1 MGFQGGPKENF
12 SRAGDRPGNIESYDG
27 GNGNNSRTSWRPYR
41 GRWNPKSGTNREPDR
56 SVSKTPEKANAGN
69 SRRNRKGRNNKNQ
82 GRNLNPDAQAYGSQA
97 GQPFAF
103 PGMQPSS
110 QAFPSQMSSDN
121 GGAPEFPM
129 NFPNFNAM
137 PAFPGFPGAPD
148 SFNGQG
154 FQFPPLN
161 PSDQQ
166 QQYQPSFNAP
176 SWNDMNNSTN
186 LFPPMM
192 PPPSFMMNM
201 GLQDP
206 ALAGSMFNGLPFLPF
221 DPMALAAGG
230 SNGGFPATPEVPP
243 AQPWK
248 NSHKP
253 PRAKTPPAPSPSRG
267 YLAQSSLP
275 PAGSQPPQPL
285 LIILDLNGTLIF
297 RKHRRLPPSFA
308 RRAGLDDFLNTLLS
322 DYKVMIWSSSQ
333 PITVNAVCEKLF
345 PGDKRKALVA
355 EWGRDKFKLP
365 QDQYRSK
372 IQVYKTLETVWAD
385 PQVQASYPSGQGPKT
400 RWDQTNTILIDDS
413 KLKAVSEPY
422 NILEIPEFTNAP
434 NDDPSIFPKVL
445 RVLEILAR
453 HDDVSKV
460 LRDWQ
465 SKLSGKTNILDLPF
479 NGDTV
484 DFHLLEPTGPE
495 ATAQARTDRR
505 KVRKQERKARQKERK
520 NHPKPLPSASDV
532 PLASPAAAAAAAPTP
547 TPTPAEAGAGT
558 TAPTSS
564 STEADPPTSSARS
577 PSPATSIE
585 SENFLLDRL
594 EESLNV
600 KTDS

>member
-1 MGFQGGPKENF
+1 
-12 SRAGDRPGNIESYDG
+12 
-27 GNGNNSRTSWRPYR
+27 
-41 GRWNPKSGTNREPDR
+41 
-56 SVSKTPEKANAGN
+56 
-69 SRRNRKGRNNKNQ
+69 
-82 GRNLNPDAQAYGSQA
+82 
-97 GQPFAF
+97 
-103 PGMQPSS
+103 
-110 QAFPSQMSSDN
+110 
-121 GGAPEFPM
+121 
-129 NFPNFNAM
+129 
-137 PAFPGFPGAPD
+137 
-148 SFNGQG
+148 
-154 FQFPPLN
+154 
-161 PSDQQ
+161 
-166 QQYQPSFNAP
+166 
-176 SWNDMNNSTN
+176 
-186 LFPPMM
+186 
-192 PPPSFMMNM
+192 
-201 GLQDP
+201 
-206 ALAGSMFNGLPFLPF
+206 
-221 DPMALAAGG
+221 
-230 SNGGFPATPEVPP
+230 
-243 AQPWK
+243 
-248 NSHKP
+248 
-253 PRAKTPPAPSPSRG
+253 
-267 YLAQSSLP
+267 
-275 PAGSQPPQPL
+275 
-285 LIILDLNGTLIF
+285 
-297 RKHRRLPPSFA
+297 
-308 RRAGLDDFLNTLLS
+308 
-322 DYKVMIWSSSQ
+322 MIWSSSQ

-484 DFHLLEPTGPE
+484 DFHLLEPSGRE